1 MNLAGAKVVAR
12 YRDGR
17 LVKGLTYDFQVGRAR
32 LHVFPT
38 TRPSQAASVDVA
50 DLKAVFFVRDLV
62 GNPRYQERRA
72 FPEGSA
78 RTLPGA
84 RVAVTFVDSEILV
97 GTVEAGSWSA
107 AGLVL
112 VPADPESNNLRV
124 YVVSSAVQSVKPL
137 PVDAPP
143 RREVAP
149 RREVPA
155 RRPPVAPKRRA
166 SWLPAPIMAWL
177 SRPATS

>member
-1 MNLAGAKVVAR
+1 MSLVGVKVVAR

-17 LVKGLTYDFQVGRAR
+17 LVKGLTYDFQAGRAR

-38 TRPSQAASVDVA
+38 TRSSEATSVDVA

-62 GNPRYQERRA
+62 GNPRHHERRA

-78 RTLPGA
+78 GALPGA
-84 RVAVTFVDSEILV
+84 RVAVTFVDGEVLF

-107 AGLVL
+107 TGLVL

-124 YVVSSAVQSVKPL
+124 YVVSSAVQGVRPL
-137 PVDAPP
+137 PVEA
-143 RREVAP
+143 
-149 RREVPA
+149 PA
-155 RRPPVAPKRRA
+155 RRAVPVRRPSA
-166 SWLPAPIMAWL
+166 LSKPRPRWLPAPVLSWL
-177 SRPATS
+177 SRPAMG